1 MIIKLVVIL
10 QILNKDFTNN
20 LTFRIIVFLSL
31 FTLFWSNNLSGDYF
45 YFSCYALI
53 LTFGIVHGANDI
65 LILLKG
71 KTVNRKTVITKTLK
85 YFSVVVLIC
94 LVFFNLPIISLL
106 FFLLF
111 SAYHFGEQ
119 QWTIFENNNSKSLTL
134 FYFFFGSLIFIILFT
149 INSAEVSDVIFDI
162 TAFYI
167 PEKAY
172 GLILVALLLINV
184 VFLLIN
190 YKILKAQL
198 FHQFILFT
206 VMLIVFSFFDLL
218 PAFAVYFVFFHSI
231 PSIIEQAEYLFE
243 DSSAK
248 SFKKFIIKGFAYWLI
263 AILFL
268 AFLYLIIKDKIDFSL
283 GVFFSFLAAITFPH
297 VLVIYKMKEITRKK

>member
-1 MIIKLVVIL
+1 M
-10 QILNKDFTNN
+10 NKEYTNN

-31 FTLFWSNNLSGDYF
+31 FTLFLSNNLSGEYF

-53 LTFGIVHGANDI
+53 LTFGIIHGANDI
-65 LILLKG
+65 LLLMKG
-71 KTVNRKTVITKTLK
+71 KNTDKKTVINNTLK
-85 YFSVVVLIC
+85 YFSLVVLIC
-94 LVFFNLPIISLL
+94 MVFFNLPAISLL

-119 QWTIFENNNSKSLTL
+119 QWTIFENNNSSSLTL
-134 FYFFFGSLIFIILFT
+134 FYFFFGSLIFTILFT
-149 INSAEVSDVIFDI
+149 INSEEVSDVILDI
-162 TAFYI
+162 TNFYI
-167 PEKAY
+167 PQNAY
-172 GLILVALLLINV
+172 GLSLLILSVVNILFLLL
-184 VFLLIN
+184 N
-190 YKILKAQL
+190 YRILKPQL
-198 FHQFILFT
+198 FHQFILFV
-206 VMLIVFSFFDLL
+206 VMLIVFSIFELL
-218 PAFAVYFVFFHSI
+218 PAFAVYFVFYHSI

-243 DSSAK
+243 DSSVK

-268 AFLYLIIKDKIDFSL
+268 VFLYLIIKDKIDFSL

>member
-1 MIIKLVVIL
+1 MN
-10 QILNKDFTNN
+10 NKFTNN

-31 FTLFWSNNLSGDYF
+31 FTVFWSNNLVGEYF
-45 YFSCYALI
+45 YFACYALI
-53 LTFGIVHGANDI
+53 LTFGIIHGANDI

-71 KTVNRKTVITKTLK
+71 KEVNTNILIDKTLK

-94 LVFFNLPIISLL
+94 LIFFNLPIISLL
-106 FFLLF
+106 FFILF

-119 QWTIFENNNSKSLTL
+119 QWTIFENITSKSLTL
-134 FYFFFGSLIFIILFT
+134 FYFFFGSLIFMILFT
-149 INSAEVSDVIFDI
+149 INSVEVSDVIFDI
-162 TAFYI
+162 TSYYI
-167 PEKAY
+167 PENVY
-172 GLILVALLLINV
+172 GLSLAILLLINV
-184 VFLLIN
+184 FLLILN
-190 YKILKAQL
+190 YKSLKAQL

-206 VMLIVFSFFDLL
+206 VMLIVFSIFDLL

-243 DSSAK
+243 DSSAE
-248 SFKKFIIKGFAYWLI
+248 SFKKFIIKGFGYWLV

-268 AFLYLIIKDKIDFSL
+268 AVLYFVVKDKIDFSL

-297 VLVIYKMKEITRKK
+297 VLVIYKMKEITRKN

>member
-1 MIIKLVVIL
+1 M
-10 QILNKDFTNN
+10 NKEYTNN

-31 FTLFWSNNLSGDYF
+31 FTLFLGNNLSGEYF

-53 LTFGIVHGANDI
+53 LTFGIIHGANDI
-65 LILLKG
+65 LLLMKG
-71 KTVNRKTVITKTLK
+71 KSADKKTVINKTLK
-85 YFSVVVLIC
+85 YFSIVVLIC
-94 LVFFNLPIISLL
+94 LVFFNLPVISLL

-119 QWTIFENNNSKSLTL
+119 QWTIFENNNSSSLTL
-134 FYFFFGSLIFIILFT
+134 FYFFFGSLIFTILFT
-149 INSAEVSDVIFDI
+149 INSSEVSEVIFDI
-162 TAFYI
+162 TNFYI
-167 PEKAY
+167 PQDAY
-172 GLILVALLLINV
+172 GSSLIILSLVNIIFM
-184 VFLLIN
+184 FLN
-190 YKILKAQL
+190 YRILKAQL
-198 FHQFILFT
+198 FHQFILFV
-206 VMLIVFSFFDLL
+206 VMLIVFSIFELL
-218 PAFAVYFVFFHSI
+218 PAFAVYFVFYHSI

-268 AFLYLIIKDKIDFSL
+268 VFLYMIVKDQIDFSL
-283 GVFFSFLAAITFPH
+283 GIFFSFLAAITFPH